1 MKTPTYVKGISDRY
15 FKYDVLSTYKHFTL
29 KSRSTVKSH
38 FFITFD
44 RIFTN
49 CVFTSGKKMSQQQCM
64 PVFIQM
70 KLDPVWI
77 QHLQIKLTK
86 FVNFYWMLCLNKKN
100 VTSYQLFHATL
111 KGTIHI
117 LRRHLHSTQL
127 YLTSQFFTKTGGF
140 HQNKRIY
147 FSSLHLHFDNLVML

>member
-1 MKTPTYVKGISDRY
+1 MLTNISPWKVDLHWKVTFSSPLIGYILCLDY
-15 FKYDVLSTYKHFTL
+15 FKSLL
-29 KSRSTVKSH
+29 
-38 FFITFD
+38 
-44 RIFTN
+44 N
-49 CVFTSGKKMSQQQCM
+49 CVFISGKKMSQQQCM

-77 QHLQIKLTK
+77 QHLRIKLTK

>member
-1 MKTPTYVKGISDRY
+1 MIKMV
-15 FKYDVLSTYKHFTL
+15 
-29 KSRSTVKSH
+29 
-38 FFITFD
+38 TFVQCN
-44 RIFTN
+44 IFEWIWYSESILI
-49 CVFTSGKKMSQQQCM
+49 VYLFTSGKKMSQQQCM

-86 FVNFYWMLCLNKKN
+86 FVNFYWMLCLIKKN
-100 VTSYQLFHATL
+100 VTSYLLFHATL

>member
-1 MKTPTYVKGISDRY
+1 MMKQY
-15 FKYDVLSTYKHFTL
+15 FF
-29 KSRSTVKSH
+29 KSH
-38 FFITFD
+38 MIKMVTFVQCN
-44 RIFTN
+44 IFEWIWYSESILI
-49 CVFTSGKKMSQQQCM
+49 VYLFTSGKKMSQQQCM

-117 LRRHLHSTQL
+117 LRQHLYSTKL
-127 YLTSQFFTKTGGF
+127 NLTFQFFYKNWG
-140 HQNKRIY
+140 
-147 FSSLHLHFDNLVML
+147 FSSKQKNLFFNITFWQFFHALVWHC

>member
-1 MKTPTYVKGISDRY
+1 MIKMV
-15 FKYDVLSTYKHFTL
+15 
-29 KSRSTVKSH
+29 
-38 FFITFD
+38 TFVQCN
-44 RIFTN
+44 IFEWIWYSESILI
-49 CVFTSGKKMSQQQCM
+49 VYLFTSGKKMSQQQCM

-117 LRRHLHSTQL
+117 LRQHLYSTKL
-127 YLTSQFFTKTGGF
+127 NLTFQFFTKTGAF
-140 HQNKRIY
+140 RQNKKKY
-147 FSSLHLHFDNLVML
+147 FSTLHFDNFFML